1 MKLSPLSLM
10 YLGILLA
17 ITGLII
23 LHAPLTVVAGTL
35 FPSIDDLSKSWKEL
49 LMIPAG
55 VCAAI
60 LITKHRAWQSFIRD
74 KLMWALGTYV
84 LLHIVMATLLPQGIW
99 ATLAGFAVDLR
110 YIAFF
115 TLVYIGI
122 RLYPEARPVFVKVGI
137 IGAAI
142 VVGFATLQ
150 LFLPKD
156 ILTYIGYNKDTIM
169 PYMTV
174 DGNHDYI
181 RANST
186 LRGPNSLGAYAAMVL
201 LIALGFVTLQRGRLS
216 HRSSRWLIAVFI
228 SCSVIALWISYSR
241 SALLA
246 AVLGMAVIVVV
257 VCGKKVKPAWWIV
270 GSCLMIATAVGGFM
284 AVKDTSF
291 VSNIIL
297 HEDPAEG
304 NSVGSNAGHVES
316 LQYGIK
322 AMIAQPFGA
331 GVGSTGTA
339 SYHGPSPVIIENQYL
354 FIAHEVG
361 WLGIILFLVIFIEV
375 MRRVWL
381 RRQDWLALGVFAS
394 GISLAVIGVLLPV
407 WVDDT
412 ISIIWWGFAAVAIAS
427 KGAYARSKA
436 K

>member
-1 MKLSPLSLM
+1 MKLSPLSLV

-17 ITGLII
+17 IMGLIV

-60 LITKHRAWQSFIRD
+60 LITRHRAWQSFMRD
-74 KLMWALGTYV
+74 KLMWALSAYV
-84 LLHIVMATLLPQGIW
+84 LLHIVMAILLPQGVL

-115 TLVYIGI
+115 ALVYIGI

-156 ILTYIGYNKDTIM
+156 ILSYIGYNKDTIM

-201 LIALGFVTLQRGRLS
+201 LIALCFVTLRRDRLS
-216 HRSSRWLIAVFI
+216 HQSSQWLMAVFI
-228 SCSVIALWISYSR
+228 LCSVIALWISYSR

-246 AVLGMAVIVVV
+246 AALGMAIIAVVAW
-257 VCGKKVKPAWWIV
+257 GKRVKPVWWIV
-270 GSCLMIATAVGGFM
+270 GSCLTIALAVGGFM
-284 AVKDTSF
+284 AVKDNSF
-291 VSNIIL
+291 VSNVIL

-331 GVGSTGTA
+331 GTGSTGTA

-361 WLGIILFLVIFIEV
+361 WLGIVIFLVIFIEV

-381 RRQDWLALGVFAS
+381 RRQDWLALSVFVSGV
-394 GISLAVIGVLLPV
+394 SLATIGVILPV

-412 ISIIWWGFAAVAIAS
+412 VSITWWGLAAVAIAS
-427 KGAYARSKA
+427 KEVYVRSKT